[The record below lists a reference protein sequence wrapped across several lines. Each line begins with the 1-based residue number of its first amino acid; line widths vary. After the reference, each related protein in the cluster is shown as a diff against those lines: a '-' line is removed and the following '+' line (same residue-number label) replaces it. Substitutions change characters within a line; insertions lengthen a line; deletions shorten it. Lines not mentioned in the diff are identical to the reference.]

1 MLVSMTG
8 FGRGESSNNGI
19 TATVEIKSVNSRF
32 SDITIRLPQNLR
44 DKETEFRDLIQ
55 QNIERGKFNV
65 TVKVEKQDVAE
76 LDITIDPKVVKS
88 YKQLLNSLRKAADIN
103 EPVSLSHYLAFNDV
117 FVSRESDEEEL
128 KIMTDLVRKA
138 IKKALT
144 NLKAMR
150 SQEGEHLANDL
161 KMRLERI
168 ESILKLIEER
178 AKERVPEAR
187 TRFQDRIKSLI
198 EDDKFDNERLE
209 LEIAILADKLDI
221 TEEIVRLQ
229 SHIKFFREAMD
240 LNGTVG
246 RKLNF
251 LIQEM
256 NREINT
262 IGSKA
267 NDSDIS
273 HHVVDLKEILE
284 KIREQIQNIE

>member
-8 FGRGESSNNGI
+8 FGRGESSNNGM

-32 SDITIRLPQNLR
+32 SDITIRLPQSLR
-44 DKETEFRDLIQ
+44 EKETEFREQIQ
-55 QNIERGKFNV
+55 QQIERGKFNV
-65 TVKVEKQDVAE
+65 TVKVEKRDTAE
-76 LDITIDPKVVKS
+76 LDITIDPKVIAG
-88 YKQLLNSLRKAADIN
+88 YKQLLSSLKEAAGVEEKI
-103 EPVSLSHYLAFNDV
+103 SLSHYLSFNDV
-117 FVSRESDEEEL
+117 FVSRESDEEE
-128 KIMTDLVRKA
+128 IRQMTVLVHES
-138 IKKALT
+138 IKKAVS
-144 NLKAMR
+144 NLNTMR
-150 SQEGEHLANDL
+150 RQEGEHLANDL
-161 KMRLERI
+161 KMRLD
-168 ESILKLIEER
+168 KIEEILNLIHKR

-187 TRFQDRIKSLI
+187 TRFQDRIQSLI
-198 EDDKFDNERLE
+198 NDDNFDNERLE

-240 LNGTVG
+240 SNGTVG

>member
-44 DKETEFRDLIQ
+44 DKETEFRELIQ
-55 QNIERGKFNV
+55 KQIERGKFNV
-65 TVKVEKQDVAE
+65 TVKVEKQNGAE
-76 LDITIDPKVVKS
+76 LDITIDPKVVTG
-88 YKQLLNSLRKAADIN
+88 YKQLLDSLKDSAGID
-103 EPVSLSHYLAFNDV
+103 ESVSLSHYLAFNDI
-117 FVSRESDEEEL
+117 FVSRESDEEEIR
-128 KIMTDLVRKA
+128 IMTDLARNA
-138 IKKALT
+138 INEAVS
-144 NLKAMR
+144 NLNTMR
-150 SQEGEHLANDL
+150 RQEGKHLANDL
-161 KMRLERI
+161 KMRLDII
-168 ESILKLIEER
+168 EKKLKLIEER

-187 TRFQDRIKSLI
+187 TRFQDRIQNLI
-198 EDDKFDNERLE
+198 NDDNFDNERLE

-273 HHVVDLKEILE
+273 HYVVDLKEILE